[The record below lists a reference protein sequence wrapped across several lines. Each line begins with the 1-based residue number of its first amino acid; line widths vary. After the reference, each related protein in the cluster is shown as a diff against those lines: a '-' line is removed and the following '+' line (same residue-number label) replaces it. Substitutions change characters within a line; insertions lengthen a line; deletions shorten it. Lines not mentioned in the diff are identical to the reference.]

1 MNRRA
6 AAERDDSQNR
16 SDSLTKGEPVVFGD
30 RPVKTPIGPNANPL
44 GQAQI
49 QTDTQLRVSNTQSNA
64 ADSKMKPMIRRKDG
78 TRTAAAPVPNRSMSL
93 KGISAKATDKDDKPK
108 FNNLAEKFLLH
119 SEIEQKEVENA
130 NRLKMKMINDEM
142 RDMLMMAKDTRGA
155 IKEMNAAFAGYQEV
169 DYVAEVRNKK
179 TKVKKV
185 TRHKTVDR

>member
-1 MNRRA
+1 
-6 AAERDDSQNR
+6 
-16 SDSLTKGEPVVFGD
+16 
-30 RPVKTPIGPNANPL
+30 
-44 GQAQI
+44 
-49 QTDTQLRVSNTQSNA
+49 
-64 ADSKMKPMIRRKDG
+64 
-78 TRTAAAPVPNRSMSL
+78 MSL
-93 KGISAKATDKDDKPK
+93 KGLPAKATDKDDKPK

-155 IKEMNAAFAGYQEV
+155 IKEMNAAFAGDQEV